1 MWNTYGNQNNVKK
14 KSVYFITILI
24 YCQIA
29 LTSPNI
35 YSLLLF
41 SIQNIIELFWLFE
54 MQFISDFYSLAVE
67 LIVMHAVFHFHILN
81 LMTSISIA
89 SKTVLQQR
97 KMKIFP
103 VHLIKFISKFM
114 QKHLREKI
122 GNTEFE
128 AMDFFSRKI
137 LAHN

>member
-67 LIVMHAVFHFHILN
+67 LIVMHFSFSYFKSHDINFNCIENCFAAATNENIPGSPDQIYFKIY
-81 LMTSISIA
+81 A
-89 SKTVLQQR
+89 KTFEGKNWKYR
-97 KMKIFP
+97 IRSDGFFFP
-103 VHLIKFISKFM
+103 
-114 QKHLREKI
+114 E
-122 GNTEFE
+122 NTC
-128 AMDFFSRKI
+128 S
-137 LAHN
+137 